1 MPEKS
6 NNEEYLKKVAEERK
20 KWEGDTLK
28 KSLQRFGVTESPN
41 KYYTPLDVKGHDFL
55 EEVGFPGQYP
65 FTAGVYPCSVPGS
78 GPQTGGYHIGG
89 GGGLIRA
96 GRYLGYGTAE
106 DTRDYYETEI
116 VRGRTG
122 GPNVAFDLPT
132 QIGLSSDDPQAGGE
146 VGRTGVAFDT
156 LADFETLYE
165 PFQGKNN
172 LDSIASNWTIN
183 GPANVILAAY
193 IVLAEKRGIPMS
205 KLRGTPQ
212 NDILKEYVCRGTY
225 VFPPKPSLRMM
236 RDMFRF
242 CSEKMP
248 LMNLTSIS
256 GYHMR
261 EAGASRE
268 QTLAYTMSNTI
279 TYLQL
284 GVDAGLDIDSFINR
298 FTFNTMSGS
307 MEVLKEICV
316 RRASRRMLAKIVR
329 DRFGSKNPRS
339 WLLREAGGFLNGAW
353 TATNQRPL
361 NNLSRAVIGGVAG
374 ALAGYIP
381 SVEPP
386 YDEPLGLGWS
396 VEAQQLAEDAARII
410 QYESKLTEVIDPL
423 AGSYYIE
430 AMTDEIEEKA
440 WAIIKS
446 IDEMGGSE
454 GAIEK
459 RYMQRSI
466 AQNAYEYQKKLESGE
481 EIVVGVNA
489 FNDEQEL
496 NVLPNRMVPYP
507 YDPSKRAKAEEKQ
520 LSRLYSVKKNRDNA
534 QVERILRQLGEAAHD
549 EQVNLMPLIID
560 AVRAYASIG
569 EICGT
574 LKDIFGEYSDYGTI

>member
-1 MPEKS
+1 MAGVFDREY
-6 NNEEYLKKVAEERK
+6 NEKVASERE
-20 KWEGDTLK
+20 KWEADTLK

-55 EEVGFPGQYP
+55 EKVGFPGQYP

-78 GPQTGGYHIGG
+78 GPVTGGYHIGG
-89 GGGLIRA
+89 GGGLVRA

-106 DTRDYYETEI
+106 DTRDYYQSEI

-132 QIGLSSDDPQAGGE
+132 QIGLSSDDPLSSGE

-172 LDSIASNWTIN
+172 LDNIASNWTIN

-193 IVLAEKRGIPMS
+193 IVLAEKRGIPIS

-212 NDILKEYVCRGTY
+212 NDILKEYTCRGTY
-225 VFPPKPSLRMM
+225 IFPPRPSLRMM
-236 RDMFRF
+236 RDMFLY
-242 CSEKMP
+242 CLEKMP

-268 QTLAYTMSNTI
+268 QTLAFTMSNAI
-279 TYLQL
+279 TYLQV

-298 FTFNTMSGS
+298 FTFNTLSGS

-316 RRASRRMLAKIVR
+316 RRASRRMWAKIVK

-339 WLLREAGGFLNGAW
+339 WLLREAVGFLNGAW
-353 TATNQRPL
+353 TATSQRPL
-361 NNLSRAVIGGVAG
+361 NNLARAVIGGVAG

-396 VEAQQLAEDAARII
+396 VEAQQLAEDAARVI
-410 QYESKLTEVIDPL
+410 QYEAKLTEVIDPL

-430 AMTDEIEEKA
+430 AITDEIEKQA
-440 WAIIKS
+440 WEIIKRV
-446 IDEMGGSE
+446 DDMGGAV

-459 RYMQRSI
+459 GYMQRSI

-481 EIVVGVNA
+481 EMVVGVNA
-489 FNDEQEL
+489 FNDKQEL
-496 NVLPNRMVPYP
+496 EVLPNRMVPYP
-507 YDPSKRAKAEEKQ
+507 YDPAKRSKAEEKQ
-520 LSRLYSVKKNRDNA
+520 LTRLYSVKKNRDNA
-534 QVERILRQLGEAAHD
+534 QVNRLLSQLGEAAHE
-549 EQVNLMPLIID
+549 EQVNLMPLIIE
-560 AVRAYASIG
+560 AVRSYATIG

-574 LKDIFGEYSDYGTI
+574 LKEVFGEYSDYGTI